1 MSDSR
6 FPARSEVGKPKY
18 EAIQVAAGSSDDP
31 LQKQGAG
38 TSAQDEDVASADG
51 GDTQV
56 QDVSGDGE
64 PDVSLPDMDAAP
76 DEGEEVHGGDDA
88 DSQKKNPEQEGNAD
102 TDNPEEPANRD
113 LNPENPPEDALKSGS
128 KGDPAGKGNK
138 DSGPDANGSGN
149 ENKEPDK
156 TPADDDI
163 PNRNLDM
170 KPFNPGAATA
180 PNPQDSNETAAGS
193 NKKGAGE
200 GEDKPEKDKK
210 KESSGSDEKDD
221 SSSSDDKKSDSGDDS
236 KGSKNPASALKS
248 KAAGAAKNA
257 AKGIVPDGMA
267 DTAMKVSNAFHKAQA
282 VVQGIAASAK
292 SAVAVMANPTSWVVT
307 AIVVCLAVA
316 GLLVNSTITVVGRNE
331 NADGCFGIGGDSG
344 AASSFGN
351 FSNSDDGDWTQRG
364 NEAGSWLMSQKFDFL
379 GGKGMSREQ
388 AAGILGNFIQESSI
402 TYAKAEMKGPN
413 ADGHLGHM
421 SNAEADAFT
430 KNYAPAGLGL
440 AQWTW
445 NPGRAKTLLDLAAS
459 MGKNWYD
466 AEVQLTMIKNELDST
481 YGQRLLAQGFNDQG
495 KSEKEL
501 ALIFH
506 EVYEGSADGAAGLKE
521 RQDSATEFLSKF
533 TGASGVSSGSGSGGS
548 CTKGGG
554 AAGGSSN
561 VVQFAISIA
570 YPTKEES
577 KCPEPNGYSC
587 APQAYKDAK
596 HKMEA
601 ETGADPLNL
610 WADCGR
616 FAATVV
622 KNTVDPEFP
631 WGPTGT
637 QYEYMS
643 SHPDKWQ
650 MYTDYNQRQPGDIFI
665 TKPEFVG
672 HIFVYLGNVDGV
684 DKIAEASMEE
694 RVGGVGQFYLNQSF
708 TEDYTVGGAHRQF
721 VGFHYVGSG
730 GAKK

>member
-6 FPARSEVGKPKY
+6 FPARSGVGKPKY
-18 EAIQVAAGSSDDP
+18 EAVHVAAGSNDDP
-31 LQKQGAG
+31 LQKQGTG
-38 TSAQDEDVASADG
+38 TSTQDEDVAEADG
-51 GDTQV
+51 ISTHV
-56 QDVSGDGE
+56 QDISGDGK
-64 PDVSLPDMDAAP
+64 PDVSLPDMETSTDENEVSYGDNP
-76 DEGEEVHGGDDA
+76 DSLKENPGQTGDA
-88 DSQKKNPEQEGNAD
+88 D
-102 TDNPEEPANRD
+102 TEPANRD
-113 LNPENPPEDALKSGS
+113 LNPENPPKDALKSGS
-128 KGDPAGKGNK
+128 KGDSTGDGIKNK
-138 DSGPDANGSGN
+138 ESGPDA
-149 ENKEPDK
+149 ENKYSDNLPE
-156 TPADDDI
+156 DDDI

-180 PNPQDSNETAAGS
+180 PNLRDSNESA
-193 NKKGAGE
+193 NPNQKGTS
-200 GEDKPEKDKK
+200 KDKQ
-210 KESSGSDEKDD
+210 KESSSGSDSNDKDD
-221 SSSSDDKKSDSGDDS
+221 SSLSDDKKSDSGDDA
-236 KGSKNPASALKS
+236 KAAKNPAGALKS
-248 KAAGAAKNA
+248 KAVDAAKNA
-257 AKGIVPDGMA
+257 AKGIVPEGMA
-267 DTAMKVSNAFHKAQA
+267 NTAMKVSNAFHKAQA
-282 VVQGIAASAK
+282 VIQGIVASAK
-292 SAVAVMANPTSWVVT
+292 GAVAVLANPTSWVVT

-316 GLLVNSTITVVGRNE
+316 GLLINSTITVVGRNE

-351 FSNSDDGDWTQRG
+351 FSTSDDGDWTQRG

-388 AAGILGNFIQESSI
+388 AAGILGNFIQESGI

-413 ADGHLGHM
+413 ADGHMGHM
-421 SNAEADAFT
+421 SNAEANAFT
-430 KNYAPAGLGL
+430 INYAPAGLGL

-445 NPGRAKTLLDLAAS
+445 NPGRAKTLLDLASS

-506 EVYEGSADGAAGLKE
+506 EVYEGSADGAAGLRE

-577 KCPEPNGYSC
+577 RCPEPNGYSC
-587 APQAYKDAK
+587 APQAYRDAK

-616 FAATVV
+616 FAATVI

-631 WGPTGT
+631 WGPTGE
-637 QYEYMS
+637 QYQYMM

-650 MYTDYNQRQPGDIFI
+650 PYEDYSQRQPGDIFI
-665 TKPEFVG
+665 TKPQFVG

-708 TEDYTVGGAHRQF
+708 SEDYTVGGAHRQYT
-721 VGFHYVGSG
+721 GFHYVGSG
-730 GAKK
+730 GSKK

>member
-6 FPARSEVGKPKY
+6 FPARSGVGKPKY
-18 EAIQVAAGSSDDP
+18 ETVQVAAGSSDDP
-31 LQKQGAG
+31 LQKQE
-38 TSAQDEDVASADG
+38 TPVQDEDAAEADSSN
-51 GDTQV
+51 TQV
-56 QDVSGDGE
+56 HDVSGDGE
-64 PDVSLPDMDAAP
+64 PDVSLPDMETSTGESEAHNGDSLEENSEQAA
-76 DEGEEVHGGDDA
+76 DA
-88 DSQKKNPEQEGNAD
+88 DTGI
-102 TDNPEEPANRD
+102 PANRD
-113 LNPENPPEDALKSGS
+113 LNPENPPEDALKSDS
-128 KGDPAGKGNK
+128 KGDSAGDGNNGKESDPDTENK
-138 DSGPDANGSGN
+138 DSDS
-149 ENKEPDK
+149 DK
-156 TPADDDI
+156 PPADSDI

-180 PNPQDSNETAAGS
+180 PNPQDSNESSDS
-193 NKKGAGE
+193 NDTKRTGK
-200 GEDKPEKDKK
+200 DKSEKDKK
-210 KESSGSDEKDD
+210 NDSSSGSSDNKDD
-221 SSSSDDKKSDSGDDS
+221 SSSSDDKKSDSGDES

-257 AKGIVPDGMA
+257 AKGIVPEGMA
-267 DTAMKVSNAFHKAQA
+267 DTAMKVYNAFHKAQA

-292 SAVAVMANPTSWVVT
+292 GAVAVMANPTSWVVT

-344 AASSFGN
+344 GASSFGN
-351 FSNSDDGDWTQRG
+351 FSTSDDGDWTQRG

-388 AAGILGNFIQESSI
+388 AAGILGNFIQESGI

-413 ADGHLGHM
+413 ADGHMGHM

-506 EVYEGSADGAAGLKE
+506 EVYEGSADGAAGLRE

-577 KCPEPNGYSC
+577 KCPEPNGFSC

-637 QYEYMS
+637 QYEYMA

-730 GAKK
+730 GSKK

>member
-6 FPARSEVGKPKY
+6 FPARSGVGKPKY
-18 EAIQVAAGSSDDP
+18 EAVQVAAGSSDDP
-31 LQKQGAG
+31 LQKQE
-38 TSAQDEDVASADG
+38 TPVQDEDAAEADSSN
-51 GDTQV
+51 TQV

-64 PDVSLPDMDAAP
+64 PDVSLSDMETSTGESEAHNGDSLEENSEQAA
-76 DEGEEVHGGDDA
+76 DA
-88 DSQKKNPEQEGNAD
+88 DTGI
-102 TDNPEEPANRD
+102 PANRD
-113 LNPENPPEDALKSGS
+113 LNPENPPEDALKSDS
-128 KGDPAGKGNK
+128 KGDSAGDGNNGKESDPDTENK
-138 DSGPDANGSGN
+138 DSDS
-149 ENKEPDK
+149 DK
-156 TPADDDI
+156 PPADSDI

-180 PNPQDSNETAAGS
+180 PNPQDSNESSDS
-193 NKKGAGE
+193 NDTKRTGK
-200 GEDKPEKDKK
+200 DKSEKDKK
-210 KESSGSDEKDD
+210 NDSSSGSSDNKDD
-221 SSSSDDKKSDSGDDS
+221 SSSSDDKKSDSGDES

-257 AKGIVPDGMA
+257 AKGIVPEGMA
-267 DTAMKVSNAFHKAQA
+267 DTAMKVYNAFHKAQA

-292 SAVAVMANPTSWVVT
+292 GAVAVMANPTSWVVT

-351 FSNSDDGDWTQRG
+351 FSTSDDGDWTQRG

-388 AAGILGNFIQESSI
+388 AAGILGNFIQESGI

-413 ADGHLGHM
+413 ADGHMGHM

-506 EVYEGSADGAAGLKE
+506 EVYEGSADGAAGLRE

-577 KCPEPNGYSC
+577 KCPEPNGFSC

-637 QYEYMS
+637 QYEYMA

-650 MYTDYNQRQPGDIFI
+650 MYTDYGQRQPGDIFI

-730 GAKK
+730 GSKK

>member
-6 FPARSEVGKPKY
+6 FPARSRVGKPKY
-18 EAIQVAAGSSDDP
+18 EAVQVAAGSSDDP

-38 TSAQDEDVASADG
+38 APAQDEDVADVDG
-51 GDTQV
+51 SSTQV
-56 QDVSGDGE
+56 QDVHGDDE
-64 PDVSLPDMDAAP
+64 SDVSLPEMETSP
-76 DEGEEVHGGDDA
+76 DESGVSAGGDPDSLEEDPEQTQTGDA
-88 DSQKKNPEQEGNAD
+88 DTPD
-102 TDNPEEPANRD
+102 EPSNRD
-113 LNPENPPEDALKSGS
+113 LNPENPPEDALKSDS
-128 KGDPAGKGNK
+128 KGDSAGDGNNGKESDPDTENK
-138 DSGPDANGSGN
+138 DSDS
-149 ENKEPDK
+149 DK
-156 TPADDDI
+156 PPADSDI

-180 PNPQDSNETAAGS
+180 PNPQDSNESSDS
-193 NKKGAGE
+193 NDTKKT
-200 GEDKPEKDKK
+200 DKDKSEKDKK
-210 KESSGSDEKDD
+210 NDSSSGSSDNKDG
-221 SSSSDDKKSDSGDDS
+221 SSSSDDKKSDSGDES

-257 AKGIVPDGMA
+257 AKGIVPEGMA
-267 DTAMKVSNAFHKAQA
+267 DTAIKVSNAFHKAQA
-282 VVQGIAASAK
+282 VVQGIASSAK
-292 SAVAVMANPTSWVVT
+292 GAVAVMANPTSWVVT

-344 AASSFGN
+344 SASSFGN
-351 FSNSDDGDWTQRG
+351 FSTSDDGDWTQRG

-506 EVYEGSADGAAGLKE
+506 EVYEGSADGAAGLRE

-577 KCPEPNGYSC
+577 RCPEPNGYSC
-587 APQAYKDAK
+587 APQAYRDAK

-616 FAATVV
+616 FAATVI

-631 WGPTGT
+631 WGPTGD
-637 QYEYMS
+637 QYQYMM

-650 MYTDYNQRQPGDIFI
+650 PYEDYSQRQPGDIFI
-665 TKPEFVG
+665 TKPQYVG

-708 TEDYTVGGAHRQF
+708 SEDYTVGGAHRQYT
-721 VGFHYVGSG
+721 GFHYVGSG
-730 GAKK
+730 GSKK